1 MALTIWQKLIRNCVK
16 TPTGCSRY
24 QGATDQDGYALVRVG
39 KQVRR
44 GHQVMW
50 EIHNGRRIPPGHQ
63 PDHTC
68 RLTSC
73 INPHHLELVTC
84 GENKK
89 RAWLYQK
96 RATHCPKGHA
106 MTPANTYRRPGSGYR
121 GCRKCERIS
130 RAGRSTRSGSSGES
144 LARG

>member
-1 MALTIWQKLIRNCVK
+1 
-16 TPTGCSRY
+16 
-24 QGATDQDGYALVRVG
+24 
-39 KQVRR
+39 
-44 GHQVMW
+44 
-50 EIHNGRRIPPGHQ
+50 
-63 PDHTC
+63 
-68 RLTSC
+68 
-73 INPHHLELVTC
+73 VTC

-96 RATHCPKGHA
+96 RAAHCPKGHA